1 MIPAVVSKCT
11 ETLMGNVGM
20 GLLERAQEFA
30 SEHASWFSGAW
41 FGASALLL
49 VSPSGAMTLMI
60 SALEA
65 LVGEPVGAYLWIF
78 FASAV
83 LPLAPAFGMGA
94 LAGPRILRLPHGS
107 RARAAG
113 WGAAAALGALVIWF
127 LLLEGLSRCLPGSA
141 QTAGGGDVPGAA
153 MVVGYLIFI
162 PLIVTLPLLAGAAAG
177 VLLQA
182 FGARSRRKSH
192 REERKP

>member
-1 MIPAVVSKCT
+1 
-11 ETLMGNVGM
+11 MGT
-20 GLLERAQEFA
+20 LERTQGFA
-30 SEHASWFSGAW
+30 VKHASWFGGGW
-41 FGASALLL
+41 FGASTLLL

-65 LVGEPVGAYLWIF
+65 LVGEPIGAYLWIF

-94 LAGPRILRLPHGS
+94 LVGPRILGLPHGS

-113 WGAAAALGALVIWF
+113 WGAVAALGALVIWF
-127 LLLEGLSRCLPGSA
+127 LLLEGLSWLVYGTA
-141 QTAGGGDVPGAA
+141 QTAGSGGDVPGAA
-153 MVVGYLIFI
+153 LVVGYLVFV
-162 PLIVTLPLLAGAAAG
+162 PLIVTLPLLVGGTAG

-182 FGARSRRKSH
+182 FGAKGRQTHYRK
-192 REERKP
+192 ETTP

>member
-1 MIPAVVSKCT
+1 
-11 ETLMGNVGM
+11 M

-49 VSPSGAMTLMI
+49 VSPLAAMTLLI
-60 SALEA
+60 SALHG
-65 LVGEPVGAYLWIF
+65 LGGEPIGAYLWVL
-78 FASAV
+78 FASML

-94 LAGPRILRLPHGS
+94 LVGPRILRLPPGS
-107 RARAAG
+107 YARAAG
-113 WGAAAALGALVIWF
+113 WGAAAALGALAIWF
-127 LLLEGLSRCLPGSA
+127 LLLEGLSRCLPGSS

-162 PLIVTLPLLAGAAAG
+162 PLIVTLPLLVGAAAG

-182 FGARSRRKSH
+182 FGARDRRTPN
-192 REERKP
+192 REERQP